1 MILTGPIFGTMIIR
15 TNTNHLCITGATAMA
30 TATKALTA
38 DQVKEHFRRAGITFT
53 AWAEEHGNNR
63 NEVYRVLNGQA
74 KANYGKAHEIAVK
87 LGLKPAADAAA
98 AA

>member
-1 MILTGPIFGTMIIR
+1 
-15 TNTNHLCITGATAMA
+15 MA

-38 DQVKEHFRRAGITFT
+38 EQVKERFRQSGKTFT
-53 AWAEEHGNNR
+53 AWAEENGYTR

-87 LGLKPAADAAA
+87 LGLKRASAA
-98 AA
+98 